1 MTTPV
6 EILRKSQLAEMPSH
20 DFFPNVKKT
29 KTSAV
34 LQAEK
39 DFSFH
44 IWTRTTTF
52 YHAHSNYIEIFIV
65 TVGKLVHH
73 FNKQQS
79 VLKTGDAFIVFP
91 GQYHKHSPYKNYE
104 SQHINLTCRLPFW
117 KDQCGIYF
125 GEKASC
131 EKQLVHLNA
140 IQFETVLNFQKLI
153 LEAKSEL
160 SGTTSL
166 KTLLSFLFGIFYT
179 QDESPDMPEW
189 LRDFVQKLN
198 NINFGN
204 DFKLSYIY
212 SYSNYSQTTLCREF
226 KKYTGKTLVSYVND
240 LKLNYCCN
248 LLQNTSLPL
257 WKIAN
262 SVGFY
267 SQAHFTR
274 LFKENTELRRFNIVK
289 IKIFSDNTWF
299 YLTATA
305 ARNLS
310 KFTLYRRA

>member
-1 MTTPV
+1 MENIKNNDEQKRLTAPV

-65 TVGKLVHH
+65 TEGKLVHH

-240 LKLNYCCN
+240 LKLN
-248 LLQNTSLPL
+248 
-257 WKIAN
+257 
-262 SVGFY
+262 
-267 SQAHFTR
+267 
-274 LFKENTELRRFNIVK
+274 
-289 IKIFSDNTWF
+289 
-299 YLTATA
+299 
-305 ARNLS
+305 
-310 KFTLYRRA
+310 

>member
-1 MTTPV
+1 MENIKNNDEQKRLTTPV

-65 TVGKLVHH
+65 TEGKLVHH

-189 LRDFVQKLN
+189 LRDFVHKLN

-248 LLQNTSLPL
+248 LLRNTSLPL

-274 LFKENTELRRFNIVK
+274 LFKEKYGITPLQ
-289 IKIFSDNTWF
+289 
-299 YLTATA
+299 
-305 ARNLS
+305 
-310 KFTLYRRA
+310 YRKN

>member
-1 MTTPV
+1 MKIPEENFTKTASDNSADTLKKDISP
-6 EILRKSQLAEMPSH
+6 ETSFH

-29 KTSAV
+29 KTSAI
-34 LQAEK
+34 LEAEK

-44 IWTRTTTF
+44 IWTRPTTF

-65 TVGKLVHH
+65 TEGKLVHH

-79 VLKTGDAFIVFP
+79 VLKTGDAFILFP
-91 GQYHKHSPYKNYE
+91 GQYHKHSSYKNYK
-104 SQHINLTCRLPFW
+104 SQHINLACCLPFW
-117 KDQCGIYF
+117 KEQCAVYF
-125 GEKASC
+125 GNDVHC
-131 EKQLVHLNA
+131 QNQLLHLNTA
-140 IQFETVLNFQKLI
+140 QFEMVLNFQKLF

-160 SGTTSL
+160 SATIYL
-166 KTLLSFLFGIFYT
+166 KTLLAFLFGIFYT
-179 QDESPDMPEW
+179 QDEHPDMPDW
-189 LRDFVQKLN
+189 LNDFIQKLN

-204 DFKLSYIY
+204 NFKLSYIY

-226 KKYTGKTLVSYVND
+226 KKYTGTTLVAYVNN

-248 LLQNTSLPL
+248 LLKNTTLPL

-274 LFKENTELRRFNIVK
+274 VFKEKYGIAPLQ
-289 IKIFSDNTWF
+289 
-299 YLTATA
+299 
-305 ARNLS
+305 
-310 KFTLYRRA
+310 YRKQ

>member
-1 MTTPV
+1 MKIPSENFITTLSNNSAEP
-6 EILRKSQLAEMPSH
+6 RKKSVSSETSSH

-29 KTSAV
+29 KTSAI
-34 LQAEK
+34 LEAEK

-44 IWTRTTTF
+44 IWTRPATF

-65 TVGKLVHH
+65 TEGKLVHH
-73 FNKQQS
+73 FNKQQN

-91 GQYHKHSPYKNYE
+91 GQYHKHSSYKNYN
-104 SQHINLTCRLPFW
+104 SQHINLACHLPFW
-117 KDQCGIYF
+117 KEQCAVYF
-125 GEKASC
+125 DSEVHCK
-131 EKQLVHLNA
+131 KQLIHLSTV
-140 IQFETVLNFQKLI
+140 QFEMVLNFQKLI
-153 LEAKSEL
+153 LEAKSKVSEI
-160 SGTTSL
+160 TSL

-179 QDESPDMPEW
+179 QDENTDMPDW
-189 LRDFVQKLN
+189 LHEFMQKLN
-198 NINFGN
+198 NVNFNN
-204 DFKLSYIY
+204 DFKLSDIY

-248 LLQNTSLPL
+248 LLKNTSLQI

-274 LFKENTELRRFNIVK
+274 IFKEKYGITPLQ
-289 IKIFSDNTWF
+289 
-299 YLTATA
+299 
-305 ARNLS
+305 
-310 KFTLYRRA
+310 YRKQ

>member
-1 MTTPV
+1 MENIKNNDEQKRLTTPV
-6 EILRKSQLAEMPSH
+6 AILRKSQLAEMPSH

-65 TVGKLVHH
+65 TEGKLVHH

-189 LRDFVQKLN
+189 LRDFVQKTEQYQFRQRFQTFVHL
-198 NINFGN
+198 FVFELLAN
-204 DFKLSYIY
+204 DA
-212 SYSNYSQTTLCREF
+212 
-226 KKYTGKTLVSYVND
+226 
-240 LKLNYCCN
+240 
-248 LLQNTSLPL
+248 LPR
-257 WKIAN
+257 I
-262 SVGFY
+262 
-267 SQAHFTR
+267 
-274 LFKENTELRRFNIVK
+274 
-289 IKIFSDNTWF
+289 
-299 YLTATA
+299 
-305 ARNLS
+305 
-310 KFTLYRRA
+310 

>member
-1 MTTPV
+1 MR
-6 EILRKSQLAEMPSH
+6 LL
-20 DFFPNVKKT
+20 FFPGNITSTVRIKT
-29 KTSAV
+29 TNLSISILLAVCRSGRTSAV
-34 LQAEK
+34 FTSAY
-39 DFSFH
+39 S
-44 IWTRTTTF
+44 
-52 YHAHSNYIEIFIV
+52 
-65 TVGKLVHH
+65 
-73 FNKQQS
+73 
-79 VLKTGDAFIVFP
+79 
-91 GQYHKHSPYKNYE
+91 
-104 SQHINLTCRLPFW
+104 
-117 KDQCGIYF
+117 
-125 GEKASC
+125 EKASC

-274 LFKENTELRRFNIVK
+274 LFKEKYGITPLQ
-289 IKIFSDNTWF
+289 
-299 YLTATA
+299 
-305 ARNLS
+305 
-310 KFTLYRRA
+310 YRKN